1 MGMPNVKNV
10 GKLALLL
17 GLMLGLGGCYDR
29 TPEYKAEFTVKNA
42 DGIPIQNALVRVFAP
57 VDVAPG
63 SNAPVDFYLYTNES
77 GKASLTYGY
86 KAFFEVHSQ
95 KGSFR
100 GCTYIELFENE
111 TVQKTVIL
119 RAFNDPN
126 NGCPVN

>member
-1 MGMPNVKNV
+1 MPNVKNA